1 MAYIGKNV
9 LKIYL
14 ISYPKT
20 FPGKNEMK
28 GTEDIFIS
36 GDVDEVMSRQ
46 ALHQLRCFYC
56 LEYSFTCYCRW
67 CELRSDLLTG
77 ALWMPMVGVQRAGRR
92 GNC

>member
-46 ALHQLRCFYC
+46 ALHQLRCFIV
-56 LEYSFTCYCRW
+56 LNIP
-67 CELRSDLLTG
+67 LRVIAG
-77 ALWMPMVGVQRAGRR
+77 GVSLDQIY
-92 GNC
+92 